1 MTVVAFSAT
10 NFKTR
15 YPEFAGVADG
25 RLQACFDEAG
35 LYLANTD
42 SSIVQNIPKRTL
54 LLNMLTAH
62 IAFVSGALSVDGQ
75 TRPVGRVSQA
85 GEGSVNAAFE
95 GPPPGSAQWFQQT
108 QYGASF
114 WQATSNLRGFKYIS
128 NPTTW

>member
-1 MTVVAFSAT
+1 MTVVAFDAAA
-10 NFKTR
+10 FKVR
-15 YPEFAGVADG
+15 YPEFAGVSDG
-25 RLQACFDEAG
+25 RLQACFDESG

-42 SSIVQNIPKRTL
+42 SSSVQNIPKRTL

-62 IAFVSGALSVDGQ
+62 IAFVGGALSVDGQ

>member
-1 MTVVAFSAT
+1 MTVVAFDPAT
-10 NFKTR
+10 FKVR
-15 YPEFAGVADG
+15 YPEFAGVSDG
-25 RLQACFDEAG
+25 RLQSCFDEAG

-62 IAFVSGALSVDGQ
+62 IAFVGGALSVDGQ

>member
-1 MTVVAFSAT
+1 MTIVVFDPAT
-10 NFKTR
+10 FKTR
-15 YPEFAGVADG
+15 YPEFAGVSDG

-62 IAFVSGALSVDGQ
+62 IAFVGGALSVDGQ

-128 NPTTW
+128 NPTTY